1 MHNIGKYGILSMV
14 MKVKKN
20 IYIITLILVILD
32 QVVKRIIINSFSLL
46 EVKEIIPDFF
56 YFTYVE
62 NRGGAFGIG
71 QNSTM
76 MFVLVNIIILGIIIR
91 FMIIQ
96 KDRIDRK
103 TQIILTM
110 ILAGGISN
118 LIDRIARGFVLDF
131 IDFSPIIS
139 FPVFNI
145 ADILIVIG
153 WVSLAIVTAVYYIKN
168 KDGGK
173 TN

>member
-1 MHNIGKYGILSMV
+1 
-14 MKVKKN
+14 MKDEGKKN
-20 IYIITLILVILD
+20 FKPYVIVILVILLIVID
-32 QVVKRIIINSFSLL
+32 QISKFYIVENIG
-46 EVKEIIPDFF
+46 KEIKNIIPNVLN
-56 YFTYVE
+56 FTYVE
-62 NRGGAFGIG
+62 NRGGAFGVG

-91 FMIIQ
+91 FMMIQ

-103 TQIILTM
+103 TQVILSM

-173 TN
+173 TNWENKLPF

>member
-1 MHNIGKYGILSMV
+1 
-14 MKVKKN
+14 MKDEGKKN
-20 IYIITLILVILD
+20 FKPYVIIILVILLIVID
-32 QVVKRIIINSFSLL
+32 QISKFYIVENIG
-46 EVKEIIPDFF
+46 KEIKNIIPNVLN
-56 YFTYVE
+56 FTYVE

>member
-1 MHNIGKYGILSMV
+1 
-14 MKVKKN
+14 MKDEGKKN
-20 IYIITLILVILD
+20 FKPYVIVILVILLIVID
-32 QVVKRIIINSFSLL
+32 QISKFYIVENIG
-46 EVKEIIPDFF
+46 KEIKNIIPNVLN
-56 YFTYVE
+56 FTYVE
-62 NRGGAFGIG
+62 NRGGAFGVG

-91 FMIIQ
+91 FMMIQ

-103 TQIILTM
+103 TQVILSM

-153 WVSLAIVTAVYYIKN
+153 WVSLAIVTAVY
-168 KDGGK
+168 
-173 TN
+173 

>member
-1 MHNIGKYGILSMV
+1 
-14 MKVKKN
+14 MKDAGKKN
-20 IYIITLILVILD
+20 FKPYVIVILVILLIVID
-32 QVVKRIIINSFSLL
+32 QISKFYIVENIG
-46 EVKEIIPDFF
+46 KEIKNIIPNVLN
-56 YFTYVE
+56 FTYVE

>member
-1 MHNIGKYGILSMV
+1 
-14 MKVKKN
+14 MKDEGKKN
-20 IYIITLILVILD
+20 FKPYVIVILVILLIVID
-32 QVVKRIIINSFSLL
+32 QISKFYIVENIG
-46 EVKEIIPDFF
+46 KEIKNIIPNVLN
-56 YFTYVE
+56 FTYVE

-118 LIDRIARGFVLDF
+118 LIDRMARGFVLDF

>member
-1 MHNIGKYGILSMV
+1 
-14 MKVKKN
+14 
-20 IYIITLILVILD
+20 
-32 QVVKRIIINSFSLL
+32 
-46 EVKEIIPDFF
+46 
-56 YFTYVE
+56 
-62 NRGGAFGIG
+62 
-71 QNSTM
+71 
-76 MFVLVNIIILGIIIR
+76 
-91 FMIIQ
+91 MIIQ

>member
-1 MHNIGKYGILSMV
+1 
-14 MKVKKN
+14 MKDEGKKN
-20 IYIITLILVILD
+20 FKPYVIVILVILLIVID
-32 QVVKRIIINSFSLL
+32 QISKFYIVENIG
-46 EVKEIIPDFF
+46 KEIKNIIPNVLN
-56 YFTYVE
+56 FTYVE
-62 NRGGAFGIG
+62 NRGGAFGVG

-103 TQIILTM
+103 TQVILSM

-118 LIDRIARGFVLDF
+118 LIDRIVRGFVLDF

-153 WVSLAIVTAVYYIKN
+153 WLSLAIVTAVYYIKN

>member
-1 MHNIGKYGILSMV
+1 
-14 MKVKKN
+14 MKDEGKKN
-20 IYIITLILVILD
+20 FKPYVIVILVILLIVID
-32 QVVKRIIINSFSLL
+32 QISKFYIVENIG
-46 EVKEIIPDFF
+46 KEIKNIIPNVLN
-56 YFTYVE
+56 FTYVE
-62 NRGGAFGIG
+62 NRGGAFGVG

-76 MFVLVNIIILGIIIR
+76 MFVLENIIILGIIIR
-91 FMIIQ
+91 FMMIQ

-103 TQIILTM
+103 TQVILSM

>member
-1 MHNIGKYGILSMV
+1 
-14 MKVKKN
+14 MKDEGKKN
-20 IYIITLILVILD
+20 FKPYVIVILVILLIVID
-32 QVVKRIIINSFSLL
+32 QISKFYIVENIG
-46 EVKEIIPDFF
+46 KEIKNIIPNVLN
-56 YFTYVE
+56 FTYVE

-103 TQIILTM
+103 TQVILSM

-118 LIDRIARGFVLDF
+118 LIDRIVRGFVLDF

-153 WVSLAIVTAVYYIKN
+153 WLSLAIVTAVYYIKN

>member
-1 MHNIGKYGILSMV
+1 
-14 MKVKKN
+14 MKDEGKKN
-20 IYIITLILVILD
+20 FKPYVIVILVILLIVID
-32 QVVKRIIINSFSLL
+32 QISKFYIVENIG
-46 EVKEIIPDFF
+46 KEIKNIIPNVLN
-56 YFTYVE
+56 FTYVE

-153 WVSLAIVTAVYYIKN
+153 WVSIAIVTAVYYIKN

>member
-1 MHNIGKYGILSMV
+1 
-14 MKVKKN
+14 MKDEGKKN
-20 IYIITLILVILD
+20 FKPYVIVILVILLIVID
-32 QVVKRIIINSFSLL
+32 QISKFYIVENIG
-46 EVKEIIPDFF
+46 KEIKNIIPNVLN
-56 YFTYVE
+56 FTYVE

-153 WVSLAIVTAVYYIKN
+153 WVSLAIVTAVYYIKK

>member
-1 MHNIGKYGILSMV
+1 
-14 MKVKKN
+14 MKDEGKKN
-20 IYIITLILVILD
+20 FKPYVIVILVILLIVID
-32 QVVKRIIINSFSLL
+32 QISKFYIVENIG
-46 EVKEIIPDFF
+46 KEIKNIIPNVLN
-56 YFTYVE
+56 FTYVE

-91 FMIIQ
+91 FMMIQ

>member
-1 MHNIGKYGILSMV
+1 
-14 MKVKKN
+14 MKDEGKKN
-20 IYIITLILVILD
+20 FKPYIIVILVILLIAID
-32 QVVKRIIINSFSLL
+32 QISKFYIVENIG
-46 EVKEIIPDFF
+46 KEIKNIIPNVLN
-56 YFTYVE
+56 FTYVE

-103 TQIILTM
+103 TQVILSM

>member
-1 MHNIGKYGILSMV
+1 
-14 MKVKKN
+14 MKDEGKKN
-20 IYIITLILVILD
+20 FKPYVIVILVILLIVID
-32 QVVKRIIINSFSLL
+32 QISKFYIVENIGKQIKN
-46 EVKEIIPDFF
+46 IIPNVLN
-56 YFTYVE
+56 FTYVE

>member
-1 MHNIGKYGILSMV
+1 
-14 MKVKKN
+14 MKDEGKKN
-20 IYIITLILVILD
+20 FKPYVIVILVILLIVID
-32 QVVKRIIINSFSLL
+32 QISKFYIVENIG
-46 EVKEIIPDFF
+46 KEIKNIIPNVLN
-56 YFTYVE
+56 FTYVE
-62 NRGGAFGIG
+62 NRGGAFGVG

-91 FMIIQ
+91 FMMIQ

-103 TQIILTM
+103 TQVILSM

-118 LIDRIARGFVLDF
+118 LIDRIVRGFVLDF

-153 WVSLAIVTAVYYIKN
+153 WLSLAIVTAVYYIKN

>member
-1 MHNIGKYGILSMV
+1 
-14 MKVKKN
+14 MKDEGKKN
-20 IYIITLILVILD
+20 FKPYVIVILVILLIVID
-32 QVVKRIIINSFSLL
+32 QISKFYIVENIG
-46 EVKEIIPDFF
+46 KEIKNIIPNVLN
-56 YFTYVE
+56 FTYVE
-62 NRGGAFGIG
+62 NRGGAFGVG

>member
-1 MHNIGKYGILSMV
+1 
-14 MKVKKN
+14 MKDEGKKN
-20 IYIITLILVILD
+20 FKPYVIIILVILLIVID
-32 QVVKRIIINSFSLL
+32 QISKFYIVENIG
-46 EVKEIIPDFF
+46 KEIKNIIPNVLN
-56 YFTYVE
+56 FTYVE

-103 TQIILTM
+103 TQVILSM

-153 WVSLAIVTAVYYIKN
+153 WISLAIVTAVYYIKN

>member
-1 MHNIGKYGILSMV
+1 
-14 MKVKKN
+14 MKDEGKKN
-20 IYIITLILVILD
+20 FKPYVIVILVILLIVID
-32 QVVKRIIINSFSLL
+32 QISKFYIVENIG
-46 EVKEIIPDFF
+46 KEIKNIIPNVLN
-56 YFTYVE
+56 FTYVG

>member
-1 MHNIGKYGILSMV
+1 
-14 MKVKKN
+14 MKDEGKKN
-20 IYIITLILVILD
+20 FKPYVIVILVILLIVID
-32 QVVKRIIINSFSLL
+32 QISKFYIVENIG
-46 EVKEIIPDFF
+46 KEIKNIIPNVLN
-56 YFTYVE
+56 FTYVE

-153 WVSLAIVTAVYYIKN
+153 WVSLAIVTAVY
-168 KDGGK
+168 
-173 TN
+173 

>member
-1 MHNIGKYGILSMV
+1 
-14 MKVKKN
+14 MKDEGKKN
-20 IYIITLILVILD
+20 FKPYVIVILVILLIVID
-32 QVVKRIIINSFSLL
+32 QISKFYIVENIG
-46 EVKEIIPDFF
+46 KEIKNTIPNVLN
-56 YFTYVE
+56 FTYVE
-62 NRGGAFGIG
+62 NRGGAFGVG

-103 TQIILTM
+103 TQVILSM

>member
-1 MHNIGKYGILSMV
+1 MKDEGKRNFKPYVIV
-14 MKVKKN
+14 
-20 IYIITLILVILD
+20 ILVILLIVID
-32 QVVKRIIINSFSLL
+32 QISKFYIVENIG
-46 EVKEIIPDFF
+46 KEIKNIIPNVLN
-56 YFTYVE
+56 FTYVE
-62 NRGGAFGIG
+62 NRGGAFGVG

-103 TQIILTM
+103 TQVILSM

-118 LIDRIARGFVLDF
+118 LIDRIVRGFVLDF

-153 WVSLAIVTAVYYIKN
+153 WLSLAIVTAVYYIKN

>member
-1 MHNIGKYGILSMV
+1 
-14 MKVKKN
+14 MKDEGKKN
-20 IYIITLILVILD
+20 FKPYVIVILVILLIVID
-32 QVVKRIIINSFSLL
+32 QISKFYIVENIG
-46 EVKEIIPDFF
+46 KEIKNIIPNVLN
-56 YFTYVE
+56 FTYVE
-62 NRGGAFGIG
+62 NRGGAFGVG

-91 FMIIQ
+91 FMMIQ

-103 TQIILTM
+103 TQVILSM

>member
-1 MHNIGKYGILSMV
+1 
-14 MKVKKN
+14 MKDEGKKN
-20 IYIITLILVILD
+20 FKPYVIVILVILLIVID
-32 QVVKRIIINSFSLL
+32 QISKFYIVENIG
-46 EVKEIIPDFF
+46 KEIKNIIPNVLN
-56 YFTYVE
+56 FTYVE

-153 WVSLAIVTAVYYIKN
+153 WVSLAIVTAVYYIQN

>member
-1 MHNIGKYGILSMV
+1 
-14 MKVKKN
+14 MKDEGKKN
-20 IYIITLILVILD
+20 FKPYVIVILVILLIVID
-32 QVVKRIIINSFSLL
+32 QISKFYIVENIG
-46 EVKEIIPDFF
+46 KEIKNIIPNVLN
-56 YFTYVE
+56 FTYVE

>member
-1 MHNIGKYGILSMV
+1 
-14 MKVKKN
+14 MKDEGKKN
-20 IYIITLILVILD
+20 FKPYVIIILVILLIVID
-32 QVVKRIIINSFSLL
+32 QISKFYIVENIG
-46 EVKEIIPDFF
+46 KEIKNIIPNVLN
-56 YFTYVE
+56 FTYVE
-62 NRGGAFGIG
+62 NRGGAFGVG

-103 TQIILTM
+103 TQVILSM

-118 LIDRIARGFVLDF
+118 LIDRIVRGFVLDF

-153 WVSLAIVTAVYYIKN
+153 WLSLAIVTAVYYIKN

>member
-1 MHNIGKYGILSMV
+1 
-14 MKVKKN
+14 MKDEGKKN
-20 IYIITLILVILD
+20 FKPYIIVILVILLIAID
-32 QVVKRIIINSFSLL
+32 QISKFYIVENIG
-46 EVKEIIPDFF
+46 KEIKNIIPNVLN
-56 YFTYVE
+56 FTYVE
-62 NRGGAFGIG
+62 NRGGAFGVG

-103 TQIILTM
+103 TQVILSM